1 MTLVTSAVLS
11 NDEARGELVR
21 LQLQFLEEPIVPIE
35 QADVAWLVEDD
46 NGHYPQVNFL
56 GPIVLVGKSA
66 QAASSCAPGPV
77 VAQTPWPLLYRVAQ
91 GCLAVAYRATR
102 GSRDAT
108 AGLPRVDLFVGS
120 SDSALEVQRS
130 LSKLSPVDNS
140 VLIQTL
146 PGGASEAIARAIHEN
161 SPRAQH
167 QYVPINCGLI
177 PADLLDSELFG
188 HEQGAFPG
196 ALVAKTGRIELAG
209 SGTLFIENVD
219 KLPPHLQSKLMRF
232 LQEGSFE
239 RLGSMSGTL
248 SEVRVIASSTQAL
261 PELVAQNQFRNDLM
275 QHFEAGTIV
284 VPALNARSQDV
295 PELLNAVAMQV
306 RASQGLDVRFTVD
319 AMEHL
324 SSYSWPGDVTELTN
338 LVARMSIEYPNA
350 VISSE
355 ELPRK
360 FKSASNVVDIDASP
374 AGDSRGQ
381 GQSAQAPLDLLP
393 LNGIDLKSHIANL
406 EQSLIEQALQDSNA
420 VVARAADRLHIR
432 RTTLVEKMRK
442 YGISRAS

>member
-1 MTLVTSAVLS
+1 MALVTSAVLS

-21 LQLQFLEEPIVPIE
+21 LQLQFLEESVAPIE

-46 NGHYPQVNFL
+46 NGHYPEVNFL
-56 GPIVLVGKSA
+56 GPIVLVGRSA
-66 QAASSCAPGPV
+66 QAASRCAPGPV
-77 VAQTPWPLLYRVAQ
+77 VALTPWPLLYRVAQ
-91 GCLAVAYRATR
+91 DCLAVAYRATR
-102 GSRDAT
+102 GSRDTTLAI
-108 AGLPRVDLFVGS
+108 PRIDLFVGS
-120 SDSALEVQRS
+120 SDSAIEVQRS
-130 LSKLSPVDNS
+130 LGKLSPVDNS

-146 PGGASEAIARAIHEN
+146 PGGASEAIARSIHQN
-161 SPRAQH
+161 SPRAQRE
-167 QYVPINCGLI
+167 YVPINCGLI
-177 PADLLDSELFG
+177 PPDLLDSELFG

-196 ALVAKTGRIELAG
+196 ALVAKAGRIELAG
-209 SGTLFIENVD
+209 TGTLFIENVD

-239 RLGSMSGTL
+239 RLGSMSSTS
-248 SEVRVIASSTQAL
+248 SEVRVIASSTQSL
-261 PELVAQNQFRNDLM
+261 PALVAQNLFRNDLM

-284 VPALNARSQDV
+284 VPALKTRPQDV
-295 PELLNAVAMQV
+295 PELLNAVAMEV

-319 AMEHL
+319 AIEHL
-324 SSYSWPGDVTELTN
+324 CNYGWPGDVTELTN
-338 LVARMSIEYPNA
+338 LVTRMSIEYPNS

-360 FKSASNVVDIDASP
+360 FKAASNVVDIDASSP
-374 AGDSRGQ
+374 AQGRGHNLSPQ
-381 GQSAQAPLDLLP
+381 VPLDLLP

>member
-1 MTLVTSAVLS
+1 MALVTSAVLS
-11 NDEARGELVR
+11 NDEARSELVR
-21 LQLQFLEEPIVPIE
+21 LQLQFLEEPVVPIE

-46 NGHYPQVNFL
+46 NGHYPEVNFL
-56 GPIVLVGKSA
+56 GPIVLVGESA
-66 QAASSCAPGPV
+66 QAASHCAPGPV
-77 VAQTPWPLLYRVAQ
+77 VAQTAWPLMYRVAQ
-91 GCLAVAYRATR
+91 ECLAVAYRATR
-102 GSRDAT
+102 GRRDA
-108 AGLPRVDLFVGS
+108 AVGLSRVDLFVGS
-120 SDSALEVQRS
+120 SDSAIEVQRS
-130 LSKLSPVDNS
+130 LSKLSPVDHS

-146 PGGASEAIARAIHEN
+146 PGGASEAIARAIHQN
-161 SPRAQH
+161 SPRAERE
-167 QYVPINCGLI
+167 YVPLNCGLI
-177 PADLLDSELFG
+177 PPDLLDSELFG

-209 SGTLFIENVD
+209 AGTLFIENVD

-239 RLGSMSGTL
+239 RLGSMAGTN
-248 SEVRVIASSTQAL
+248 SDVRVIASSTQDL
-261 PELVAQNQFRNDLM
+261 TELVALSQFRNDLM

-284 VPALNARSQDV
+284 VPALKTRPQDV
-295 PELLNAVAMQV
+295 PELLNTVAMQV

-319 AMEHL
+319 AIEHL
-324 SSYSWPGDVTELTN
+324 SNYSWPGDVTELTN

-360 FKSASNVVDIDASP
+360 FRSANNVVGIDTNTANQ
-374 AGDSRGQ
+374 SRGQ
-381 GQSAQAPLDLLP
+381 SQNTQAPLDLLP

>member
-1 MTLVTSAVLS
+1 MALVTSAVLS

-21 LQLQFLEEPIVPIE
+21 IQLQFLEEPIVSIE

-46 NGHYPQVNFL
+46 NGQYPEVNFL
-56 GPIVLVGKSA
+56 GPIILVGKST
-66 QAASSCAPGPV
+66 QASSRCAPGPV
-77 VAQTPWPLLYRVAQ
+77 VAQTSWPLLYRVTQ
-91 GCLAVAYRATR
+91 GCLAVAYRAIR
-102 GSRDAT
+102 GSHDASM
-108 AGLPRVDLFVGS
+108 GLPRVDLFVGS
-120 SDSALEVQRS
+120 SDSAIEVQRS
-130 LSKLSPVDNS
+130 LSMLSPVDQS

-146 PGGASEAIARAIHEN
+146 PGGASDSIARAIHQN
-161 SPRAQH
+161 SPRTQRE
-167 QYVPINCGLI
+167 YVPLNCGLI
-177 PADLLDSELFG
+177 PPDLLDSELFG
-188 HEQGAFPG
+188 HEQGAFSG
-196 ALVAKTGRIELAG
+196 ALIAKAGRIELAG
-209 SGTLFIENVD
+209 AGTLFIENVD

-232 LQEGSFE
+232 LQEGSYE
-239 RLGSMSGTL
+239 RLGSMSSAT
-248 SEVRVIASSTQAL
+248 SEVRIIASSTQAL
-261 PELVAQNQFRNDLM
+261 PELVAQNLFRNDLM

-284 VPALNARSQDV
+284 VPALKTRPQDV

-319 AMEHL
+319 AIEHL
-324 SSYSWPGDVTELTN
+324 SNYGWPGDVTELTN
-338 LVARMSIEYPNA
+338 MVARMSIEYPNA

-360 FKSASNVVDIDASP
+360 FKSPSNVIDIDTNTPNLA
-374 AGDSRGQ
+374 
-381 GQSAQAPLDLLP
+381 GQSESGQAPLDLLP